1 MKRFNEYLKEYGVRG
16 KRSFKRQEHEF
27 EAEMER
33 KASAKRKADDAMTR
47 VIWIDGKVWK
57 KNGKPVEFKDKR
69 HAQNVIKSMMKKN
82 PEKKFVSGSMD
93 YYKQEGD
100 KLKESVNEATTGR
113 NGVKCSAEKSQFGG
127 YRAVCTKDGKGV
139 YSSQQSYTD
148 AGTAKKHA
156 EVYADAYYG
165 YGERP
170 AQKAVSDFVAKNKSK
185 LHTKKE
191 DVNES
196 LRSDI
201 AKLSAKFPEGSKVKM
216 KHDGKVA
223 TVLSVGKDFIKVGV
237 GSKTM
242 DHKPDELVP
251 VKEGKLPPHLSKFFD
266 KKGNLNKDAEERVK
280 QGRKKRGLD
289 PMTGKKLK
297 SVKEQKKYEI
307 KNGKIYISK
316 ADFSKVHNDY
326 KNSTRGKE
334 RMSALDPKSGAT
346 KSYQVVFTES
356 TSSLNESKDVFFDSY
371 SSAISHALDQA
382 KKKGYEVDEDDVFRE
397 ITTGQGKPGRGKTV
411 RHTLKLT
418 KGGKPQ
424 RKALQIQVYN
434 RETAKN
440 TFELNFYIS

>member
-33 KASAKRKADDAMTR
+33 KASAKRKADEAKTR

-57 KNGKPVEFKDKR
+57 KNGKPVEFKDLR
-69 HAQNVIKSMMKKN
+69 HAQNVIKSMKKKN

-165 YGERP
+165 YGDRP

-201 AKLSAKFPEGSKVKM
+201 AKLSSKFPEGSKVKM

-237 GSKTM
+237 GRKTM

-297 SVKEQKKYEI
+297 TVK
-307 KNGKIYISK
+307 
-316 ADFSKVHNDY
+316 
-326 KNSTRGKE
+326 
-334 RMSALDPKSGAT
+334 
-346 KSYQVVFTES
+346 
-356 TSSLNESKDVFFDSY
+356 ESKDVFFDSY

-382 KKKGYEVDEDDVFRE
+382 KKKGYEVDEDDIYRE

>member
-1 MKRFNEYLKEYGVRG
+1 MKRFNEYLKEYGVMS
-16 KRSFKRQEHEF
+16 KRAFKRQEHEF

-33 KASAKRKADDAMTR
+33 KASAKRKADQAKTR

-57 KNGKPVEFKDKR
+57 KNGKPVEFKDLR
-69 HAQNVIKSMMKKN
+69 HAQNVIKSMKKKN

-165 YGERP
+165 YGDRP

-289 PMTGKKLK
+289 PITGKKLK
-297 SVKEQKKYEI
+297 TVK
-307 KNGKIYISK
+307 
-316 ADFSKVHNDY
+316 
-326 KNSTRGKE
+326 
-334 RMSALDPKSGAT
+334 
-346 KSYQVVFTES
+346 
-356 TSSLNESKDVFFDSY
+356 ESKDVFFDSY